1 MTEPTRKRTR
11 TLTHWGVYDIDV
23 EDERIVA
30 AHPWVDDPDPSNIGL
45 SIPSAIHH
53 ESRITQPMV
62 RSGWLEHGPRSNGGG
77 RGTEPFV
84 PVSWDRAFEL
94 VATELQRVKDTHG
107 NKAIYGGS
115 YGWAS
120 AGRFHHALSQIHRFL
135 NQIGGYTGSVNTYS
149 SAASEVIVPHVFGIG
164 HMPFTQ
170 QQTVWPIIADHTHLI
185 VMFGGMPPKNT
196 QISAGGAG
204 KHTVQNWLLKCKANG
219 VKFVNIS
226 PLRGDAAEELKA
238 EWVAP
243 RPNSDTALMLG
254 LAHTLAV
261 EKLTDRNFL
270 ASHCEGYE
278 RFEPY
283 LLGSSDGQPKDAKW
297 AAALTGVPAN
307 AIRELARQMAA
318 NRTLITVAYSL
329 QRGDHGEQPYW
340 MAATLASMLGQI
352 GLAGG
357 GIGYG
362 YGAFGRTG
370 RPVKRVSGLTFPQ
383 GTNPIRDFIPVS
395 RITEM
400 LERPGEEF
408 EYDGNC
414 HTYPDARLI
423 YWCGGNPFHH
433 HQDLNR
439 MIQAWQKPETIIV
452 NESWWNAMARHSDIV
467 LPATTSLERNDIGRS
482 PEDAF
487 IFPMQQAIPPVGEA
501 RSDYDI
507 FAGIAQRMGVGE
519 SFTEGRS
526 EDDWLRH
533 LYGEFREQI
542 GRREGIE
549 IPEFD
554 DFWSRGEVE
563 LPTEDNDRIHLSEFR
578 DDPVKHP
585 LKTPSGK
592 IEIFSETIDSFGYDD
607 CPGHATW
614 LEPSEWLGAERAE
627 RFPIHMISN
636 QPATRLHSQH
646 DPGAVSRASK
656 IQGREPVMVHPD
668 DAASRGI
675 NEGDVVRVFNDRG
688 ECLAGVCLS
697 DGIRPGVINL
707 STGAWYDPESPGGLD
722 RHGNPNVL
730 TQDKGTSSLAQGPT
744 AHTALV
750 QIEKFD
756 DELPPVRAFEPP
768 AMVTQK

>member
-1 MTEPTRKRTR
+1 
-11 TLTHWGVYDIDV
+11 
-23 EDERIVA
+23 
-30 AHPWVDDPDPSNIGL
+30 
-45 SIPSAIHH
+45 
-53 ESRITQPMV
+53 
-62 RSGWLEHGPRSNGGG
+62 
-77 RGTEPFV
+77 
-84 PVSWDRAFEL
+84 
-94 VATELQRVKDTHG
+94 
-107 NKAIYGGS
+107 
-115 YGWAS
+115 
-120 AGRFHHALSQIHRFL
+120 
-135 NQIGGYTGSVNTYS
+135 
-149 SAASEVIVPHVFGIG
+149 
-164 HMPFTQ
+164 
-170 QQTVWPIIADHTHLI
+170 
-185 VMFGGMPPKNT
+185 
-196 QISAGGAG
+196 
-204 KHTVQNWLLKCKANG
+204 
-219 VKFVNIS
+219 
-226 PLRGDAAEELKA
+226 
-238 EWVAP
+238 
-243 RPNSDTALMLG
+243 
-254 LAHTLAV
+254 
-261 EKLTDRNFL
+261 
-270 ASHCEGYE
+270 
-278 RFEPY
+278 
-283 LLGSSDGQPKDAKW
+283 
-297 AAALTGVPAN
+297 
-307 AIRELARQMAA
+307 
-318 NRTLITVAYSL
+318 
-329 QRGDHGEQPYW
+329 

-542 GRREGIE
+542 CRREGIE

-592 IEIFSETIDSFGYDD
+592 IEIFSETIDNFGYDD